1 MLWILFRQLLETF
14 GQLLETFGNI
24 WATFL
29 SQHLVTL
36 LIDNVSIS
44 LSFSVS
50 VYPCI
55 FIFLSQKIKILD
67 QVVKIHLDQ
76 MLQNFLSLTFGSS
89 KQQYFDTWFGTSK
102 EVAPQQ
108 IGTRIIA
115 SIANLSVQTQWP
127 SRQKNLAKTYF
138 RGKV

>member
-89 KQQYFDTWFGTSK
+89 KQQYFDT
-102 EVAPQQ
+102 
-108 IGTRIIA
+108 
-115 SIANLSVQTQWP
+115 
-127 SRQKNLAKTYF
+127 
-138 RGKV
+138 

>member
-50 VYPCI
+50 GYPCI

-89 KQQYFDTWFGTSK
+89 KQQYFDT
-102 EVAPQQ
+102 
-108 IGTRIIA
+108 
-115 SIANLSVQTQWP
+115 
-127 SRQKNLAKTYF
+127 
-138 RGKV
+138 